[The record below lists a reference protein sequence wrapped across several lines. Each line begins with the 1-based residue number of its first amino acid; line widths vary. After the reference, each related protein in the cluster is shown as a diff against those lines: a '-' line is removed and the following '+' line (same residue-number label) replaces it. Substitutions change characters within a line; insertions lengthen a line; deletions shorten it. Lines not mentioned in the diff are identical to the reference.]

1 MAEDIDTVVKGLS
14 DLQKVSKY
22 TGQEFQGFA
31 KNLVAMADATNQ
43 SGRRWTIFSRL
54 VSGTPIWKVQN
65 YIRGILGVLG
75 EFNQSAI
82 SAAEAQTKQSQATTD
97 QIKGF
102 RTLNKEMKV
111 ANEMSKFF
119 IQGKERA
126 KKATG
131 AELAE
136 LMKTREEYKEKQD
149 TLMDVVKETER
160 YNFVSFAGG
169 KRQEAE
175 TAAMIEM
182 NKQYKVQE
190 KMMRKIQKEA
200 KIQYAFDE
208 SRIEVAKKLAK
219 ERAIANNPNLEKEK
233 LDEKRSFANIGK
245 RLRNRKRQLFINF
258 AVGKGESDE
267 KKAMKRDQKKAVK
280 VAKKDAKRAKA
291 IFSKTN
297 MATALMPIGA
307 ALLPLKGILKLTK
320 AATPFTKDA
329 RKFRIKMLKF
339 SARTMK
345 VLDFFFKYMML
356 GIVAIGAVMV
366 GFKYLQQLYDILK
379 EFGVVDR
386 IKELG
391 KELFSILADVY
402 SILGDFF
409 SGDYQAALDKLNP
422 LLDKTIKF
430 LLKTLGVL
438 LDVGFLALVAGFKLV
453 GDFVVAYLNNDEFRN
468 KLNKVILKAGMV
480 IAAFLIVKYLI
491 GQALVLAGIAALPLL
506 LGVVILAGAFTLFKY
521 FEDAFGGYFQQ
532 FSEAF
537 WGIFDFIKGV
547 RSWLSDKLKKLPYM
561 LVDAFNQLADR
572 ISQEIA
578 KRIPNPKKSAKNAA
592 NKALGALGL
601 PMLAN
606 GGKVT
611 KGGMAIVGEAGAEV
625 VKLPTGS
632 EVFSNKKSQQAMGNT
647 TNINITINA
656 RDTSDA
662 ELRRIATKIGGM
674 VNSKINRTSS
684 FSTFGG

>member
-1 MAEDIDTVVKGLS
+1 
-14 DLQKVSKY
+14 
-22 TGQEFQGFA
+22 
-31 KNLVAMADATNQ
+31 
-43 SGRRWTIFSRL
+43 
-54 VSGTPIWKVQN
+54 
-65 YIRGILGVLG
+65 
-75 EFNQSAI
+75 
-82 SAAEAQTKQSQATTD
+82 
-97 QIKGF
+97 
-102 RTLNKEMKV
+102 
-111 ANEMSKFF
+111 
-119 IQGKERA
+119 
-126 KKATG
+126 
-131 AELAE
+131 
-136 LMKTREEYKEKQD
+136 
-149 TLMDVVKETER
+149 
-160 YNFVSFAGG
+160 
-169 KRQEAE
+169 
-175 TAAMIEM
+175 
-182 NKQYKVQE
+182 
-190 KMMRKIQKEA
+190 
-200 KIQYAFDE
+200 
-208 SRIEVAKKLAK
+208 
-219 ERAIANNPNLEKEK
+219 
-233 LDEKRSFANIGK
+233 
-245 RLRNRKRQLFINF
+245 
-258 AVGKGESDE
+258 
-267 KKAMKRDQKKAVK
+267 
-280 VAKKDAKRAKA
+280 
-291 IFSKTN
+291 
-297 MATALMPIGA
+297 
-307 ALLPLKGILKLTK
+307 
-320 AATPFTKDA
+320 
-329 RKFRIKMLKF
+329 
-339 SARTMK
+339 MK

-480 IAAFLIVKYLI
+480 IAAFLVVKYLI

-521 FEDAFGGYFQQ
+521 FEDAFGGYFKQ
-532 FSEAF
+532 FSEVF
-537 WGIFDFIKGV
+537 WGIFDWLRGLPKRAYAAIKEFYGKIYTILGDVASFIY
-547 RSWLSDKLKKLPYM
+547 RKLVEK
-561 LVDAFNQLADR
+561 
-572 ISQEIA
+572 ISEL
-578 KRIPNPKKSAKNAA
+578 IPDPKKSAKNAA

-601 PMLAN
+601 PLLAN